1 MSNEND
7 DQKMTTDA
15 QSQSA
20 VGVDIGESS
29 TEEKS
34 TEGRKKKG
42 GKKRKQS
49 TLTYEEY
56 LKYAYQRNGQR
67 LTISETDYAAVM
79 KSIREDVDYRALLST
94 QIEGDINLKVP
105 FELVMLADSKPEFP
119 LFQRSLLD
127 FVLKVMT
134 SLAIFQRPIV
144 RAALSMDAAA
154 ATVSDAVNEVIKND
168 VLSSGA
174 SPDAAGKDV
183 VDGAILSRNA
193 AKTIIAWH
201 AVLRDIS
208 FDELA
213 AMVNETLWRDAMREM
228 PKGLSTLRRRMIE
241 TDDDWVC
248 GWISRSA
255 NQKVA
260 DARQARSSAVSQVN
274 DLSDRLAKS
283 LEAVLHLKEEVE
295 RLGTEK
301 DGLQAEL
308 KRIQAESEERDR
320 QSRIELGYEI
330 QTLKG
335 EFVAVL
341 ESATSK
347 LSNGLAAAARAA
359 TLSTVLVERA
369 ELVLEALTQQ
379 LHALKTEDN
388 DVTP

>member
-7 DQKMTTDA
+7 DQKITTDA

-20 VGVDIGESS
+20 LGGDIGKSS
-29 TEEKS
+29 TEKRS
-34 TEGRKKKG
+34 TEGQKQKG
-42 GKKRKQS
+42 GKKKKQS

-67 LTISETDYAAVM
+67 LTISEADYAAVM
-79 KSIREDVDYRALLST
+79 KSIREDADYRALLSA

-134 SLAIFQRPIV
+134 SLAIFQSPIV

-174 SPDAAGKDV
+174 SPDAAGKDA
-183 VDGAILSRNA
+183 VDGTLLSRNA

-208 FDELA
+208 LDELA
-213 AMVNETLWRDAMREM
+213 ALMNETLWRDAMREM
-228 PKGLSTLRRRMIE
+228 PKGPSTLRRRMIE
-241 TDDDWVC
+241 NDDGWVC

-283 LEAVLHLKEEVE
+283 LEAALHLKEEVE

-301 DGLQAEL
+301 DGLQADL

-347 LSNGLAAAARAA
+347 LSNGLAAAARSA

-369 ELVLEALTQQ
+369 EIVLEALTQQ
-379 LHALKTEDN
+379 LNALKTEDN